1 MLILL
6 KGFIFIVKLVY
17 SLNAF
22 NGLLSKV
29 CQFEMPIFIAI
40 DCLKK
45 IDEVGHKVG
54 LGKFD
59 FEEKMLYEVDV
70 SE

>member
-1 MLILL
+1 
-6 KGFIFIVKLVY
+6 
-17 SLNAF
+17 
-22 NGLLSKV
+22 
-29 CQFEMPIFIAI
+29 MPIFIAI